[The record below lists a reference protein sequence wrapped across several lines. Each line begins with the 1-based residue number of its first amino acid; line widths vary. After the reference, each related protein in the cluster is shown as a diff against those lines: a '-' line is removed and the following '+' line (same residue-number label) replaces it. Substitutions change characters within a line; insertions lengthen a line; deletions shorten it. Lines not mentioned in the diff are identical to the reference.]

1 MRPMRTA
8 RIAFL
13 VALLPAAL
21 VATVAGCGTSATG
34 PAQWASDLNAAEARW
49 QAGALQNYTYEIVRT
64 CNCIVSQIRP
74 VRITVRSGV
83 LNRIAYSDTTGGFA
97 DTTLF
102 RQFLTMDRYF
112 AMLHEMVASAPA
124 HFTAQY
130 TPSLG
135 FPRTSPS
142 IPSGSILDD
151 EINITTLSFTI
162 DTP

>member
-1 MRPMRTA
+1 MRPMSPS
-8 RIAFL
+8 RIACL

-21 VATVAGCGTSATG
+21 AATLAGCGNNPAG
-34 PAQWASDLNAAEARW
+34 PAQWAADLDAAEAKW
-49 QAGALQNYTYEIVRT
+49 HAGAVQNYTYEIQRN
-64 CNCIVSQIRP
+64 CNCIVNQIRP
-74 VRITVRSGV
+74 VRITVRNGV

-112 AMLHEMVASAPA
+112 AMLHDMVTSAPA

-135 FPRTSPS
+135 FPSYIAIDPN
-142 IPSGSILDD
+142 GSILDD
-151 EINITTLSFTI
+151 EINITTTSFTI